1 MRKRFLITRW
11 LLNSINPDFAE
22 AYSNLG
28 MALFQAKMTEEA
40 IGYFKEAI
48 RIRPDF
54 IEAHNNLKVAISKLE
69 KGP

>member
-1 MRKRFLITRW
+1 MALKLK
-11 LLNSINPDFAE
+11 PDYTE
-22 AYSNLG
+22 AHYNLEVV
-28 MALFQAKMTEEA
+28 LFQAKMTEEA